1 MIEPPAD
8 YDTSW
13 KEALQQYFESFL
25 TFCFAEVHTLIDW
38 SRQPQSLD
46 KELEQIVREAE
57 SGKRIADKLFKV
69 WLRDGEEAWVLI
81 HVEVQS
87 QEDSDFA
94 KRMYQYNYRSFD
106 LYEQPVISLAVLGD
120 ERVAW
125 RPSSY
130 GYALGG
136 CEVSLKFSVVKL
148 LDYEARWQDLEES
161 TNPFAVMVMAHLKT
175 KATRGKPQERQ
186 QWKWNLVRR
195 LLERGYDQEDIR
207 KLFRLVDWM
216 MTLPDELQRNFEEQ
230 LTRYQEERKM
240 PLLSRMELRAMQ
252 KGIEQGIEQG
262 RQEGIEQGS
271 LQTAR
276 ESVLEVLEIRFEV
289 VPPELIEAINEIEDT
304 SFLKQLHREAIA
316 VDSLEAFQQLL
327 SQRETERFGEDDV
340 TD

>member
-13 KEALQQYFESFL
+13 KEALQQYFEPFL
-25 TFCFAEVHTLIDW
+25 TFCFAEVHSLIDW

-46 KELEQIVREAE
+46 KELEQIVRGAE

-69 WLRDGEEAWVLI
+69 WLQDGEEAWVLI

-87 QEDSDFA
+87 QEESDFA

-106 LYEQPVISLAVLGD
+106 LYERPVISLAVLGD
-120 ERVAW
+120 ERTAW

-136 CEVSLKFSVVKL
+136 CEVSIQFPVVKL
-148 LDYEARWQDLEES
+148 LDYEAQWQDLEES

-186 QWKWNLVRR
+186 QWKWKLVRR
-195 LLERGYDQEDIR
+195 LFERGYDRDDIR

-216 MTLPDELQRNFEEQ
+216 MTLPEELQRGFEEQ
-230 LTRYQEERKM
+230 LSRYQEERQM

-252 KGIEQGIEQG
+252 RGA
-262 RQEGIEQGS
+262 
-271 LQTAR
+271 LQNAR
-276 ESVLEVLEIRFEV
+276 EAVIEVLEIRFEV
-289 VPPELIEAINEIEDT
+289 VSPELIEAVNQIEDI
-304 SFLKQLHREAIA
+304 SVLKQLHRQAIA
-316 VDSLEAFQQLL
+316 LDSLEAFQQWLFPIE
-327 SQRETERFGEDDV
+327 SQGEDDV
-340 TD
+340 IGEATTEL